1 MFSHTLGRGIFL
13 KCYLMLAV
21 VRVDTVVFFRRAL
34 EWTHNNFTI
43 YCGLVMVY
51 CHCYIGLECTI
62 LFLGGLTQELGFQLL
77 ISAAHIQSLLNF
89 NKSSVKYK
97 IKQFTFSKG
106 ILNTSFSLFFPPQSQ
121 AVPKK
126 NSMAC
131 SADVCF

>member
-1 MFSHTLGRGIFL
+1 
-13 KCYLMLAV
+13 MLV
-21 VRVDTVVFFRRAL
+21 VARVDAVVFFRRAL

-43 YCGLVMVY
+43 YCGRVMVY
-51 CHCYIGLECTI
+51 SHCYIGLECTI
-62 LFLGGLTQELGFQLL
+62 LFWGGLTQELGFQLL
-77 ISAAHIQSLLNF
+77 ISAAHIQGLLNF

-106 ILNTSFSLFFPPQSQ
+106 ILKTSFALFSPQSQ

-131 SADVCF
+131 SSDVCF

>member
-97 IKQFTFSKG
+97 IKQFTFSRG
-106 ILNTSFSLFFPPQSQ
+106 ILNTSFPLFFPPQSQ